1 MRTLV
6 SVLAVL
12 PLAAGCMAP
21 ASAQHPAPSPAVAH
35 PAPPPAVAGHF
46 ERVRARFSGQR
57 ARETVAFVEQRWRLP
72 GNTGFDES
80 IDRVAGELKAAGFVE
95 ESTAKPGDRLTYRVE
110 RHPMAAPAWDP
121 VDASLTIVGQDSA
134 LLRWT
139 TNRNMLAVNSYA
151 TPAGGVTA
159 AVVSVGAGQP
169 EDWAGKDVAGK
180 IVYGDAPMARLFTE
194 AVTKRG
200 ALGVLAYSL
209 PDYTQP
215 ERYPTSIQFG
225 RIPLDTAS
233 RSWGIFLSFGARE
246 QLRRALA
253 AGPVTVRVT
262 TDARLFPS
270 EERTVVADVRGAT
283 QADERFVFSAH
294 VQEPGANDNA
304 SGVGAQMEMARV
316 LATLVRDGAYSPE
329 RTITFLWGNEIVG
342 TRRYLE
348 SDPARTRGVRWGM
361 SLDMVGEDTERTGG
375 TFLIEKMPDPSAVW
389 TRGDE
394 RHSEWGGKPLAVED
408 IRPHYFNDL
417 VLARALDQSAATGW
431 VVRTNPFEGGSD
443 HTPFLNAGKPGLLLW
458 HFTDVFYHTDNDRLD
473 KVSAATM
480 TNVGTTALV
489 TAMTLAT
496 ADGATARQLVDEL
509 ERAALARLATET
521 ALSRAAL
528 QGGATAA
535 EERRILETWADYYVR
550 SLATMQEIEVG
561 GASAATQRHIE
572 GAQQRVAAAGRQAV
586 EAIGG

>member
-1 MRTLV
+1 M
-6 SVLAVL
+6 
-12 PLAAGCMAP
+12 
-21 ASAQHPAPSPAVAH
+21 
-35 PAPPPAVAGHF
+35 
-46 ERVRARFSGQR
+46 
-57 ARETVAFVEQRWRLP
+57 
-72 GNTGFDES
+72 
-80 IDRVAGELKAAGFVE
+80 
-95 ESTAKPGDRLTYRVE
+95 
-110 RHPMAAPAWDP
+110 
-121 VDASLTIVGQDSA
+121 
-134 LLRWT
+134 
-139 TNRNMLAVNSYA
+139 
-151 TPAGGVTA
+151 TA

-180 IVYGDAPMARLFTE
+180 IVLGDAPMSRLFTE

-253 AGPVTVRVT
+253 AGPLTVRVT

-283 QADERFVFSAH
+283 QPDERFVFSAH

-316 LATLVRDGAYSPE
+316 LARLVRDGAYSPE

-361 SLDMVGEDTERTGG
+361 SLDMVGEDTELTGG

-431 VVRTNPFEGGSD
+431 VVPTF
-443 HTPFLNAGKPGLLLW
+443 A
-458 HFTDVFYHTDNDRLD
+458 
-473 KVSAATM
+473 
-480 TNVGTTALV
+480 NVVAD
-489 TAMTLAT
+489 TL
-496 ADGATARQLVDEL
+496 
-509 ERAALARLATET
+509 
-521 ALSRAAL
+521 SS
-528 QGGATAA
+528 
-535 EERRILETWADYYVR
+535 R
-550 SLATMQEIEVG
+550 SLSVW
-561 GASAATQRHIE
+561 
-572 GAQQRVAAAGRQAV
+572 
-586 EAIGG
+586 